1 VRVEIRAHHCTWDW
15 IVFVGH
21 FSLCGQRLV
30 LSVELILL
38 CNTCSCL
45 WHIECWGDAS
55 SVKRFFV
62 YDVRRKQVRPT
73 WWVCLKT
80 PTCALF
86 TPSVWPS
93 CRRTY
98 SLPDESVVNV
108 LKLSWC
114 KRLENF
120 CQDLWWT
127 SWCHRIGHCHSVHL
141 HSHLYSIH
149 KAPLQIHCQ
158 GLDGNAE
165 LHSLWLIC
173 VG

>member
-1 VRVEIRAHHCTWDW
+1 M
-15 IVFVGH
+15 FVGYIP
-21 FSLCGQRLV
+21 LCGLHLV
-30 LSVELILL
+30 LSVKQLYSIIQALF
-38 CNTCSCL
+38 L
-45 WHIECWGDAS
+45 WRVGCHGRQAALKD
-55 SVKRFFV
+55 FFV
-62 YDVRRKQVRPT
+62 GDVRRKQARPT

-108 LKLSWC
+108 LKQWSF
-114 KRLENF
+114 KRLINF

-127 SWCHRIGHCHSVHL
+127 SWCHRISHCHSVHL

-165 LHSLWLIC
+165 LHCLWLIW